1 MSNNKAFDT
10 ALEARSNVHSVLSE
24 RNISAQNFVLHT
36 KKSEIIPFML
46 FILFGSIHIGFSMS
60 SANQL
65 AALFNAK
72 YGWSEEQQPFY

>member
-1 MSNNKAFDT
+1 MSNNQGIDT
-10 ALEARSNVHSVLSE
+10 ALEPRSTMHSVLSE
-24 RNISAQNFVLHT
+24 RNEKADNFVLHT
-36 KKSEIIPFML
+36 KKSEIIPFMI

-72 YGWSEEQQPFY
+72 YGWSEDQQPFY